1 MLPRSSKY
9 FSHAYEAGVKS
20 VIEYHSYMHAMCTEQ
35 ADEYARQIRE
45 GKITEEERA
54 ELQHKE
60 QLWRNTANS
69 YVNACAGR
77 AFRARQKGR
86 GGRAA

>member
-1 MLPRSSKY
+1 
-9 FSHAYEAGVKS
+9 
-20 VIEYHSYMHAMCTEQ
+20 MHAMCTEQ

-45 GKITEEERA
+45 RKRTEEERA

-69 YVNACAGR
+69 YVNAPAGR
-77 AFRARQKGR
+77 AFTPKAS
-86 GGRAA
+86 